1 MTLEEK
7 IKALTPSRYVKVI
20 VNNKFSLFNC
30 IKTRMKD
37 SEHMEYMQGFM
48 RLPVMFTESTYY
60 YTYNC
65 VKLYVHSQ
73 ALEDRCMMLENLWYD
88 SENKYMNR
96 KEVNVW

>member
-7 IKALTPSRYVKVI
+7 IKALKPSRYVKVI

-48 RLPVMFTESTYY
+48 R
-60 YTYNC
+60 
-65 VKLYVHSQ
+65 
-73 ALEDRCMMLENLWYD
+73 
-88 SENKYMNR
+88 
-96 KEVNVW
+96 